1 MSEVELVAAAL
12 AAGATAGFSETVQ
25 RVARD
30 AWRRV
35 TAGVGRGRGAAAGE
49 EQPADGPAPA
59 VVSGDGPCRRGRA
72 GRPTTIV
79 AHEIK
84 GAVLGDNVRQN
95 NHFH

>member
-35 TAGVGRGRGAAAGE
+35 TAGVGRGRGAA
-49 EQPADGPAPA
+49 EQPAGGPDEAA
-59 VVSGDGPCRRGRA
+59 ASGDGPCRRGRA
-72 GRPTTIV
+72 GRPATIV
-79 AHEIK
+79 AHEIR
-84 GAVLGDNVRQN
+84 GVVLGDNARQN